1 MRETIP
7 PSLSPQ
13 ILGQF
18 LLMQSVLW
26 ALPDENS
33 IFSFICKGLQDLPG
47 VGEVRYAATADSDVD
62 PNIFTLS
69 LKVGEAYNGELR
81 IRLVDPAAFLP
92 YKRYLENFCFM
103 VAVIL
108 EERKRRSVEADHTLQ
123 LERHVQERTKALQE
137 TEGRFRSIFF
147 CTALGMSISD
157 LEGNYQMVNPALCRI
172 LGYTEEELLSQSCLR
187 HTFVDDIALTRQF
200 RDQLVSGE
208 SEQVFFEKRYI
219 HKTGR
224 LIWASVGIFLFRDSE
239 GRPQYFIT
247 HIEDVSER
255 KAAEEALRESE
266 HRHRVIFENSPLGMI
281 RFNTEGVIVD
291 CNDKFVQLMGS
302 SREKII
308 GFNTARRSSEKMQKA
323 LQKALA
329 GEDAVFEDGYT
340 SVTGG
345 KSNFLRAVFSPVSP
359 GQPAT
364 EVIATLEDI
373 SERRRAELAMQESEK
388 KWRAVFERSPVGIML
403 MDDDSVVLECNQ
415 FFADIFGAE
424 RKRYIGLRLLD
435 KLPDGLVRQS
445 LVAALADEN
454 IHHYE
459 GAYTSILSGKK
470 LFINI
475 TSEKIAPDLLIA
487 VIIDITEQRE
497 AALAQ
502 EKLQAQFLQA
512 QKMESVGRLAGGV
525 AHDFNNMLGVI
536 LGHVEMALDHLG
548 PEEPLHEDLL
558 EVQKAAQRSAELTRQ
573 LLAFARKQTVSP
585 KVLDLNETVEGLF
598 KMLRRLIGEDIEL
611 IWKPGKRLWPVKVD
625 PSQIDQILA
634 NLCVNAR
641 DAISGVGSIVI
652 ETSNCEIT
660 EDNRPPDAEAGRYVV
675 LTISDNGC
683 GMDRETQE
691 HLFEPFFTTKEI
703 GQGTGLGLA
712 TIYGIVRQNGGFL
725 KVQSEPGQGAT
736 FRIYLPVGPETDSPV
751 TRAVDQPPP
760 RRGVETILLVEDE
773 PSILSV
779 GRRMLEKLGYQVLA
793 ASTPEEALD
802 LAEKHK
808 GGIDLLLT
816 DVVMPQMNGRELAA
830 RLTDRW
836 PNLKCLFMSG
846 YTADMIAH
854 HGVLAEGVQFIQKPF
869 SKAELSA
876 KICEVLEQKAG

>member
-1 MRETIP
+1 M
-7 PSLSPQ
+7 
-13 ILGQF
+13 
-18 LLMQSVLW
+18 
-26 ALPDENS
+26 
-33 IFSFICKGLQDLPG
+33 
-47 VGEVRYAATADSDVD
+47 
-62 PNIFTLS
+62 
-69 LKVGEAYNGELR
+69 
-81 IRLVDPAAFLP
+81 
-92 YKRYLENFCFM
+92 
-103 VAVIL
+103 
-108 EERKRRSVEADHTLQ
+108 
-123 LERHVQERTKALQE
+123 
-137 TEGRFRSIFF
+137 
-147 CTALGMSISD
+147 
-157 LEGNYQMVNPALCRI
+157 
-172 LGYTEEELLSQSCLR
+172 
-187 HTFVDDIALTRQF
+187 
-200 RDQLVSGE
+200 
-208 SEQVFFEKRYI
+208 
-219 HKTGR
+219 
-224 LIWASVGIFLFRDSE
+224 GIFLFRDSE

-255 KAAEEALRESE
+255 KAAEEALHESE

-291 CNDKFVQLMGS
+291 CNDKFVHLMGS
-302 SREKII
+302 SREKLI
-308 GFNTARRSSEKMQKA
+308 GFNTASQSSPKMREA
-323 LQKALA
+323 LKKALA
-329 GEDAVFEDGYT
+329 GEDAIFEDKYT

-345 KSNFLRAVFSPVSP
+345 KSSFLRVVFSPVSP
-359 GQPAT
+359 GQPTT

-373 SERRRAELAMQESEK
+373 SERRRAEMAMQESEK

-424 RKRYIGLRLLD
+424 RERYIGLRLLD

-445 LVAALADEN
+445 LVAAIADEN

-475 TSEKIAPDLLIA
+475 TTEKIAPDLLIA

-536 LGHVEMALDHLG
+536 LGHVEMALDHIQ

-558 EVQKAAQRSAELTRQ
+558 EVQKAAKRSAELTRQ

-652 ETSNCEIT
+652 ETGNSEIT
-660 EDNRPPDAEAGRYVV
+660 EDNRPPDAEVGRYVV
-675 LTISDNGC
+675 LAISDNGC
-683 GMDRETQE
+683 GMDPETQE
-691 HLFEPFFTTKEI
+691 HLFEPFFTTKEV

-712 TIYGIVRQNGGFL
+712 TIYGIVRQNRGFI

-736 FRIYLPVGPETDSPV
+736 FRIYLPMDPETCEPV
-751 TRAVDQPPP
+751 TRTVDQPPS
-760 RRGVETILLVEDE
+760 RQGVETILLVEDE

-779 GRRMLEKLGYQVLA
+779 ARRMLEKLGYQVLA
-793 ASTPEEALD
+793 AGTPGEALD
-802 LAEKHK
+802 LVEKHR

-816 DVVMPQMNGRELAA
+816 DVVMPQMNGKELAA

-869 SKAELSA
+869 SKAELSG
-876 KICEVLEQKAG
+876 KISEVLEQKTG